1 MLRNFAKMLAVLA
14 AVTSTPALAA
24 NVKVSFML
32 DFISLGRHAPWY
44 VARDKGFFAEE
55 GLEVE
60 IIPSKGT
67 ADAIRGVVTGLA
79 PIGLIDVPSLVAAGS
94 AGGDVR
100 IVAAAYQ
107 EAPYCVY
114 SLNPGANVTQPRQ
127 LEGLRFG
134 SSSASFLPQIWRA
147 IMKMNGLDGSKL
159 QIVNVDASARVPML
173 AAGRIDGVD
182 QFLMSG
188 PAIRR
193 AAPDR
198 EPVCLFAPDLGLNI
212 YSNSIGV
219 SRRFLET
226 NPQVV
231 RAFVR
236 AAMRGWQY
244 TMAHRDE
251 AAAIMVKAIPS
262 LDPGIARG
270 EIDLLERIAINN
282 DVRTNGFGHILPE
295 KMRATFAFM
304 NDNVEVAGGRLQPG
318 DIYVPGFL
326 PEQPIRP

>member
-1 MLRNFAKMLAVLA
+1 
-14 AVTSTPALAA
+14 
-24 NVKVSFML
+24 ML

-67 ADAIRGVVTGLA
+67 ADAIRGVVTNLA
-79 PIGLIDVPSLVAAGS
+79 PIGLIDVPSLVASGS
-94 AGGDVR
+94 AGGDIR

-219 SRRFLET
+219 NRRFLEA

-282 DVRTNGFGHILPE
+282 DVRANGFGHILPE